1 MPEPRYQH
9 SDSWGDCRII
19 QPREIELEFDQ
30 EIDPPAIVGFSI
42 DDHVL
47 STLDNSAVVR
57 INIERKLRNQRFDC
71 GTVGFLKPLPIDIK
85 NGTSQLTTVG
95 KGRYKWRL
103 RIVNASGHVIAQTDT
118 KMTGAEPL
126 IGGQDNAIL
135 KIAKGEVGNNK
146 PWKIEIHEGADAPVV
161 VVHKTLDVLYQAFI
175 SRGDELW
182 HALPKMVSD
191 ILEELIRQHPDISID
206 QQPAGSWQHNW
217 IAVFD
222 TQYTKPVPEGLN
234 NGLED
239 LQKLMDWKHECIDSM
254 CDKIDVRTQLIAS
267 EGDE

>member
-30 EIDPPAIVGFSI
+30 EIDPSDCWFLYRRPCSFHSRQFSGCQDKHREKAKESEI
-42 DDHVL
+42 RL
-47 STLDNSAVVR
+47 WNCR
-57 INIERKLRNQRFDC
+57 
-71 GTVGFLKPLPIDIK
+71 FLKPLPIDIK

-135 KIAKGEVGNNK
+135 KIAKE
-146 PWKIEIHEGADAPVV
+146 
-161 VVHKTLDVLYQAFI
+161 
-175 SRGDELW
+175 R
-182 HALPKMVSD
+182 
-191 ILEELIRQHPDISID
+191 LETTNPGKLKFMREQM
-206 QQPAGSWQHNW
+206 
-217 IAVFD
+217 
-222 TQYTKPVPEGLN
+222 
-234 NGLED
+234 
-239 LQKLMDWKHECIDSM
+239 LQ
-254 CDKIDVRTQLIAS
+254 
-267 EGDE
+267 